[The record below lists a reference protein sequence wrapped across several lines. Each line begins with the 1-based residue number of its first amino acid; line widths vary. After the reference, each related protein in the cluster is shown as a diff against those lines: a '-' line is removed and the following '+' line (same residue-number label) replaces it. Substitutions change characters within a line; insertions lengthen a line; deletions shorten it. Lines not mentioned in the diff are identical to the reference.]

1 MKGHRGKI
9 VCRDRAKQ
17 LVDFSKMV
25 FDRGA
30 TPTDIDGFIEL
41 GGKFFIFFDLKH
53 ETAETLK
60 GGQKWAYENLTKAIH
75 NPEKNK
81 YCITLI
87 AKHNTPPEMDIQAE
101 KCLVTD
107 CYFNGV
113 WSDITKSISLR
124 RYIDLFIKQPSF
136 AVDGS
141 LHQQQT
147 LDDLL
152 QTTKP

>member
-1 MKGHRGKI
+1 MRGQRGKI
-9 VCRDRAKQ
+9 VCRDRASQ

-30 TPTDIDGFIEL
+30 TPTDIDGFVEL

-53 ETAETLK
+53 ETAEK
-60 GGQKWAYENLTKAIH
+60 IQGGQMWAYENLTKAIH
-75 NPEKNK
+75 NPNKGK

-87 AKHNTPPEMDIQAE
+87 AKHNTPTTEDIQAE
-101 KCLVTD
+101 NCLVTD
-107 CYFNGV
+107 CYFDGK
-113 WSDITKSISLR
+113 WSSVTKNIKLKS
-124 RYIDLFIKQPSF
+124 YIDRFIKQPSF
-136 AVDGS
+136 ATNES
-141 LHQQQT
+141 LHHQKS